1 MFLRKASRGLQ
12 LQSRHV
18 FYAVEAQ
25 RDHSAAANTGK
36 FVASAQSTSFLHV
49 EHTSFVEVAE
59 LMSPS
64 KPSRFAV
71 YYDHSCPLCRKEI
84 AFYQARVGADAIEW
98 VDVSR
103 FENAPTGLSCE
114 QAMSRFHVRTTRGE
128 LVDGG
133 AAFAELWKQLPA
145 LRWAGLI
152 FSRAPG
158 RWLANFAYDTL
169 LPIRPLVQRLFR
181 DRKTSKNA
189 Q

>member
-1 MFLRKASRGLQ
+1 MFFRIASRGLQ

-18 FYAVEAQ
+18 VYVVEAQ
-25 RDHSAAANTGK
+25 RDHTETANTGK
-36 FVASAQSTSFLHV
+36 FVASAQSKLFLHLELTSYV
-49 EHTSFVEVAE
+49 ELAA

-64 KPSRFAV
+64 EPSKFAV

-84 AFYQARVGADAIEW
+84 AFYQARAGEDEIEW

-103 FENAPTGLSCE
+103 FENTPTGLTCQ
-114 QAMSRFHVRTTRGE
+114 QAMSRFHVRTSEGE

-133 AAFAELWKQLPA
+133 AAFAELWKQLPD

-158 RWLANFAYDTL
+158 RWLANIAYDTL
-169 LPIRPLVQRLFR
+169 LPIRPFVQRLFR
-181 DRKTSKNA
+181 ERQTSKDA
-189 Q
+189 